1 MLALTGVVVDAHAAR
16 AALDPV
22 VIGQLEAVFAYAA
35 PALLG
40 WGVSWLTA
48 FVVREHLPS
57 WAKLVVNGVLTVIA
71 AAVTTVPFM
80 SSGDLV
86 GDLKAY
92 AVALVVAGA
101 ANAVTYIKG
110 GPKVAERATWNRGL
124 FGRKVTVPDAQM
136 GQHAA
141 DDQAGQPE

>member
-1 MLALTGVVVDAHAAR
+1 MVLSGVVVDAHAAR

-22 VIGQLEAVFAYAA
+22 VIGQLETVFAYAV

-48 FVVREHLPS
+48 AVVREHLPS

-80 SSGDLV
+80 TSGDLA
-86 GDLKAY
+86 GDFKAY

-101 ANAVTYIKG
+101 ANAVTYVKG
-110 GPKVAERATWNRGL
+110 GPKVLERATWNRGL
-124 FGRKVTVPDAQM
+124 LGRKVTEPDAQM
-136 GQHAA
+136 GQYAHL
-141 DDQAGQPE
+141 DRSDQPE